1 MDGNEEGELKVPKV
15 VACMAMIAKIVVY
28 ILLMFTLTEILG
40 IFLYIFPAYPS
51 LPDCLSRPDNRG

>member
-1 MDGNEEGELKVPKV
+1 MKSMDGNEEGDLKVPKV

-40 IFLYIFPAYPS
+40 IFLYIFPALKES
-51 LPDCLSRPDNRG
+51 GIL